1 MEEAGYPGGEG
12 YPTLTLITQN
22 DQEKKDVAQAMQA
35 MWKENLGVNVEI
47 VTFEP
52 KVYWDEQTAGNF
64 DICYD
69 AGPAIILTPA
79 PIWTAS
85 FSREMKPSAAG
96 STTRPRNTTA

>member
-1 MEEAGYPGGEG
+1 
-12 YPTLTLITQN
+12 
-22 DQEKKDVAQAMQA
+22 MQA

-52 KVYWDEQTAGNF
+52 KVYWMSRQQAVSISAMT
-64 DICYD
+64 

-96 STTRPRNTTA
+96 